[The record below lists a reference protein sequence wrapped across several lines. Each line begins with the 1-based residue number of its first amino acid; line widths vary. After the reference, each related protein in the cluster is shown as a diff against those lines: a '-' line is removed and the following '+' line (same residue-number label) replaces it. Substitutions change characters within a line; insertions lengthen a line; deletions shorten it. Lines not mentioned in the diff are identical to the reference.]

1 MSVNDESLSVVQ
13 GIIFPTTFI
22 GSYDLFYD
30 SCSSSPKL
38 TECLQKKKEVI
49 DQMEVK
55 LDTGIDRSVLCISL
69 YHLKLMYYWEILF
82 FIKIM

>member
-1 MSVNDESLSVVQ
+1 MIISCLLLGKGKWQITWSDPGIEMSEW
-13 GIIFPTTFI
+13 I
-22 GSYDLFYD
+22 GSYDLFCD

-55 LDTGIDRSVLCISL
+55 LDTGIDRLVFCIPL
-69 YHLKLMYYWEILF
+69 YLLTLMY
-82 FIKIM
+82 